1 MKGLTGAI
9 KFNQHGL
16 RSNFELEIVEM
27 KKDGLLKVG
36 TWTEENGVNF
46 TRNYTESYSEI
57 VESLQNKTLV
67 VTTLFVSLERKKSWG
82 TNRETDRRSNFEI
95 FPESALLD
103 VPGFAQADD
112 RKRRL
117 RGLRHRPD
125 HGNRPDSK

>member
-67 VTTLFVSLERKKSWG
+67 VTTLFVSV
-82 TNRETDRRSNFEI
+82 RRFGH
-95 FPESALLD
+95 F
-103 VPGFAQADD
+103 
-112 RKRRL
+112 L
-117 RGLRHRPD
+117 RIE
-125 HGNRPDSK
+125 